1 MIFKYSDI
9 DIIISF
15 TDGLS
20 LTLGLMNFNK
30 NYKKIGC
37 FHGLSDM
44 EFRSNQIFRPWVNK
58 IIEKSLSNLD
68 TIAFF
73 GDNDRKQSIKKY
85 KLSPQKTGLIKFSV
99 DTNFWTPKKIMTEK
113 KLFLLDKIQE
123 EIFKLLINTT
133 SNLPIHIHTDLK
145 IKSIKKI

>member
-1 MIFKYSDI
+1 
-9 DIIISF
+9 
-15 TDGLS
+15 
-20 LTLGLMNFNK
+20 MNFNK

-99 DTNFWTPKKIMTEK
+99 DTNFDSKK
-113 KLFLLDKIQE
+113 
-123 EIFKLLINTT
+123 
-133 SNLPIHIHTDLK
+133 
-145 IKSIKKI
+145 